1 MFRNAFAFIVV
12 ASALAL
18 TGCSKC
24 SEKPAADAPATDATM
39 TAPVDGT
46 AAPAVDAAAPAPG
59 NDAPPGEPAPGATPN
74 PEAQPPAGK

>member
-24 SEKPAADAPATDATM
+24 SEQPAADAPATTTDATM
-39 TAPVDGT
+39 
-46 AAPAVDAAAPAPG
+46 AAPAVPADAAAPAPG
-59 NDAPPGEPAPGATPN
+59 ADAPPGESAPGATPN

>member
-24 SEKPAADAPATDATM
+24 SEQPAADAPAATPDATM
-39 TAPVDGT
+39 TAPAV
-46 AAPAVDAAAPAPG
+46 PADAAAPAPAA
-59 NDAPPGEPAPGATPN
+59 DAPPGEAAPGATPN